1 MQRSLSL
8 IFSLMTVALLFT
20 ATGAE
25 ARTPYQATLAEATDE
40 RVLVIRNAP
49 WVCDGT
55 ECTTDGARSRPAN
68 VCLSVVREL
77 GAVTSFVVDSE
88 AMSEDDLARCNE
100 AAS

>member
-8 IFSLMTVALLFT
+8 ILSLMTVAFLFT

-55 ECTTDGARSRPAN
+55 ECSTDGARSRPAN
-68 VCLSVVREL
+68 VCHAFVREL
-77 GAVTSFVVDSE
+77 GAVTSFIVDSE
-88 AMSEDDLARCNE
+88 AMTEEELARCNE
-100 AAS
+100 AAG